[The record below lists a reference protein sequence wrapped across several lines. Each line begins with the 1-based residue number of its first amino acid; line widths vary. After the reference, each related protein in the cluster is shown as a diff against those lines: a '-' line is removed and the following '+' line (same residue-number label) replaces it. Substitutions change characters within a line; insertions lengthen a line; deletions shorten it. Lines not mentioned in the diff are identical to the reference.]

1 LTLLTRRDKN
11 RRARILAEQ
20 EQVSMKTPAQPR
32 ASTARQSLEFFKGF
46 LKNPRE
52 VGSVIPSSRFLT
64 RRTLDCGDIAHA
76 RVIVELGPGTGVLTR
91 HALQR
96 MRPDARL
103 VAIEISSDF
112 VEVLRKELPDPRLY
126 IHHGSATEIEAALEK
141 VGETKAD
148 LVMSG
153 IPFSTLEHGVGFAT
167 LQAAKRVLSRDGR
180 FVAYQFRSVVKDL
193 GEPVFGARPETHS
206 GFWNVPPM
214 KIYVWRQSEA
224 RA

>member
-1 LTLLTRRDKN
+1 
-11 RRARILAEQ
+11 
-20 EQVSMKTPAQPR
+20 MKTPAQPR

-112 VEVLRKELPDPRLY
+112 VEVLRKEMPDPRLY

>member
-1 LTLLTRRDKN
+1 
-11 RRARILAEQ
+11 
-20 EQVSMKTPAQPR
+20 MKTPAQRR
-32 ASTARQSLEFFKGF
+32 ASTARTSLEFFKGF

-64 RRTLDCGDIAHA
+64 RRTLECGDISHA

-91 HALQR
+91 HALEH
-96 MRPDARL
+96 MRPDAKL

-112 VEVLRKELPDPRLY
+112 SDVLRKEFPDPRLY
-126 IHHGSATEIEAALEK
+126 VHHGSATEIEAALAK
-141 VGETKAD
+141 VGETQAD

-167 LQAAKRVLSRDGR
+167 LQAAKRVLTPEGR
-180 FVAYQFRSVVKDL
+180 FVAYQFRSKVKDF
-193 GEPVFGARPETHS
+193 GEPVFGSRPEIRS

-214 KIYVWRQSEA
+214 KIYVWRQSGA
-224 RA
+224 LA

>member
-1 LTLLTRRDKN
+1 
-11 RRARILAEQ
+11 
-20 EQVSMKTPAQPR
+20 MKTPTQPR
-32 ASTARQSLEFFKGF
+32 PSTARQSLEFFKGF

-64 RRTLDCGDIAHA
+64 RRTLDCGDIAQA

-96 MRPDARL
+96 MRPDAKL

-112 VEVLRKELPDPRLY
+112 VDVLRKELPDPRLY
-126 IHHGSATEIEAALEK
+126 IHHGSATEIEAALGK
-141 VGETKAD
+141 VGETQAD

-153 IPFSTLEHGVGFAT
+153 IPFSTLENGVGFAT

-180 FVAYQFRSVVKDL
+180 FVAYQFRSKVKDL

-214 KIYVWRQSEA
+214 TIYVWRQSEA

>member
-1 LTLLTRRDKN
+1 
-11 RRARILAEQ
+11 
-20 EQVSMKTPAQPR
+20 MKSPAHKR

-64 RRTLDCGDIAHA
+64 RRTLDCGDISQA
-76 RVIVELGPGTGVLTR
+76 RLIVELGPGTGVLTR
-91 HALQR
+91 HALER
-96 MRPDARL
+96 MRPDAKL
-103 VAIEISSDF
+103 VAIEISADF
-112 VEVLRKELPDPRLY
+112 VELLRKELPDPRLY
-126 IHHGSATEIEAALEK
+126 IHHGSATEIEAALAK

-167 LQAAKRVLSRDGR
+167 LQAARRVLSRDGR
-180 FVAYQFRSVVKDL
+180 FVAYQFRSRVKDF
-193 GEPVFGARPETHS
+193 GEPVFGARAETHS

-214 KIYVWRQSEA
+214 KIYVWRQTEA
-224 RA
+224 RV

>member
-1 LTLLTRRDKN
+1 
-11 RRARILAEQ
+11 
-20 EQVSMKTPAQPR
+20 MKSPAQPR

-64 RRTLDCGDIAHA
+64 RRTLECGGISQA

-91 HALQR
+91 HALDR
-96 MRPDARL
+96 MRSDAKL
-103 VAIEISSDF
+103 VAIEISADF
-112 VEVLRKELPDPRLY
+112 VDVLRKEFPDPRLY

-153 IPFSTLEHGVGFAT
+153 IPFSTLENGVGFAT
-167 LQAAKRVLSRDGR
+167 LQAAKRVLSRHGR
-180 FVAYQFRSVVKDL
+180 FVAYQFRSKVKDM

-224 RA
+224 SA